1 LGSRALSKDLQVF
14 NDEAETIEIKSKNLS
29 QFMDLA
35 MERSWNRILVEAG
48 PKLSSAF
55 LELDFVDEVLIYLA
69 PTFLGGSNTAIE
81 DIGVENLVS
90 GKQFDFFDVKRIP
103 GEMENLRIQLLV
115 KSA

>member
-1 LGSRALSKDLQVF
+1 
-14 NDEAETIEIKSKNLS
+14 
-29 QFMDLA
+29 
-35 MERSWNRILVEAG
+35 
-48 PKLSSAF
+48 
-55 LELDFVDEVLIYLA
+55 LIYLA